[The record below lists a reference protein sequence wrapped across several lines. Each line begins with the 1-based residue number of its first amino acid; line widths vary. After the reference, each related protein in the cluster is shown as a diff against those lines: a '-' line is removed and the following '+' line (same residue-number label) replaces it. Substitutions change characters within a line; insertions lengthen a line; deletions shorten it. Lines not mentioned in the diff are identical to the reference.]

1 VTKPKTFLPF
11 FLFLKGNLKKFYFV
25 KIFFSSPGECRAI
38 YTVQK
43 KKRIGGVA
51 RVNEP
56 ARGQYLKI
64 DSDFDLEQPR
74 TVSSMIPH
82 KNFAKFAALKWVSG

>member
-1 VTKPKTFLPF
+1 MPF
-11 FLFLKGNLKKFYFV
+11 ETRRN
-25 KIFFSSPGECRAI
+25 

-56 ARGQYLKI
+56 ARGQYLKV
-64 DSDFDLEQPR
+64 DSDFDLAKPR
-74 TVSSMIPH
+74 TVSSMTPH
-82 KNFAKFAALKWVSG
+82 TKFANFAALKWVSG

>member
-1 VTKPKTFLPF
+1 M
-11 FLFLKGNLKKFYFV
+11 
-25 KIFFSSPGECRAI
+25 

-56 ARGQYLKI
+56 ARGQYLKV
-64 DSDFDLEQPR
+64 DSDFDLEQLR
-74 TVSSMIPH
+74 TVSSMTPH
-82 KNFAKFAALKWVSG
+82 KNVAKFAVFKWVSG

>member
-1 VTKPKTFLPF
+1 MSL
-11 FLFLKGNLKKFYFV
+11 LN
-25 KIFFSSPGECRAI
+25 

-56 ARGQYLKI
+56 ARGQYLKV
-64 DSDFDLEQPR
+64 DSDFDLAQPR
-74 TVSSMIPH
+74 TVSSMTSH
-82 KNFAKFAALKWVSG
+82 KKFAKFAAFKWVSG

>member
-1 VTKPKTFLPF
+1 MQNPYVSTPVFILS
-11 FLFLKGNLKKFYFV
+11 LYV
-25 KIFFSSPGECRAI
+25 I

-56 ARGQYLKI
+56 ARGQYLKV
-64 DSDFDLEQPR
+64 DSDFDLAQPR
-74 TVSSMIPH
+74 TVSSMTPH
-82 KNFAKFAALKWVSG
+82 KNFANFAALKWVSG

>member
-1 VTKPKTFLPF
+1 MNELTALPAEKTDLEKCVD
-11 FLFLKGNLKKFYFV
+11 LY
-25 KIFFSSPGECRAI
+25 

-56 ARGQYLKI
+56 ARGQYLKV
-64 DSDFDLEQPR
+64 DSDFDLAQPR
-74 TVSSMIPH
+74 TVSSMTPH
-82 KNFAKFAALKWVSG
+82 KNFANFAALKWVSG

>member
-1 VTKPKTFLPF
+1 MNTTNHL
-11 FLFLKGNLKKFYFV
+11 
-25 KIFFSSPGECRAI
+25 SI

-56 ARGQYLKI
+56 ARGQYLKV
-64 DSDFDLEQPR
+64 DSDFDLAQPR
-74 TVSSMIPH
+74 TVSSMTSH
-82 KNFAKFAALKWVSG
+82 KKFAKFAAFKWVSG